1 MILASAQPSSKN
13 ETSCT
18 ADSGPGFSF
27 DFFAGGANQRTRPG
41 EELRKIQTAFYH
53 ELTRCRVVQT
63 PEKEEKLLY
72 WSAPSSTVT
81 NTRPFRQKF
90 KKKCDVYQKL

>member
-27 DFFAGGANQRTRPG
+27 DFFAGGSESAELDEAR
-41 EELRKIQTAFYH
+41 EELRKIQAAFYH
-53 ELTRCRVVQT
+53 ELT
-63 PEKEEKLLY
+63 
-72 WSAPSSTVT
+72 
-81 NTRPFRQKF
+81 
-90 KKKCDVYQKL
+90 